1 MTKEKYYP
9 PKYNEKQ
16 FHCIFCNVFASQ
28 RWEPVYVHNGS
39 SLVSYNKVEMSF
51 CYHCNKRS
59 VWYDGRMVF
68 PDEIPIELP
77 YKDLPSDCVPE
88 YMEARSIFSRSPR
101 SSAAL
106 LRLCIQKLLPH
117 LGESGKNINDD
128 IKSLVSKGLPLLVQ
142 KALDYCRVVGNNAVH
157 PGEIDL
163 NDTPEIAQNLFQ
175 MINFIVQ
182 NRITGPK
189 EIEELYSKLPQ
200 GSLDAIEKRDKTSTG
215 SST

>member
-1 MTKEKYYP
+1 MKEQYYP
-9 PKYNEKQ
+9 PRYKEGQ
-16 FHCIFCNVFASQ
+16 FHCIYCNVFASQ
-28 RWEPVYVHNGS
+28 IWQELFIHNGFAHQSGIS
-39 SLVSYNKVEMSF
+39 SSYCS
-51 CYHCNKRS
+51 HCKKRAF
-59 VWYDGRMVF
+59 WHDGRMVV
-68 PDEIPIELP
+68 PDETSVEPP
-77 YKDLPSDCVPE
+77 HQDLPSDCVPE
-88 YMEARSIFSRSPR
+88 YMEASSIFSRSPR

-128 IKSLVSKGLPLLVQ
+128 IKSLVSKGLPVLVQ

-182 NRITGPK
+182 NRITSPK
-189 EIEELYSKLPQ
+189 EIEDLYNQLPQ
-200 GSLDAIEKRDKTSTG
+200 GSREAIEKRDKPTNP
-215 SST
+215 